1 MQLALDL
8 HAAGAVPVAGS
19 GREPLRHSRRAA
31 YGCSL
36 PGLTG
41 FTVPSRAG
49 PDHQRCFPGA
59 ARSRKG
65 RKRVLSPASRGF
77 PVQGTPGPPPSTAV
91 IRIREDSRPP
101 FSLLG
106 RRRRDLNPWIL
117 SDHTISNRADSA
129 ALARLRAG
137 VYLAERTSPLPKGED
152 TSTYTHGPRWG
163 TEAAITG
170 SPRKRLWVQAHRGF
184 KSHPH
189 RSALQAFALR
199 GDEPRRSCVATLRTP
214 LRGPRW

>member
-1 MQLALDL
+1 MTGYREEKWAVRLALDPRP
-8 HAAGAVPVAGS
+8 AGAVRVAGS
-19 GREPLRHSRRAA
+19 GQDPLRHSRSAA

-91 IRIREDSRPP
+91 PRIREAEAKGFEPLDPFRSHDFQSCRFGRSRTPP
-101 FSLLG
+101 CGSVPSG
-106 RRRRDLNPWIL
+106 
-117 SDHTISNRADSA
+117 AD
-129 ALARLRAG
+129 R
-137 VYLAERTSPLPKGED
+137 PCED
-152 TSTYTHGPRWG
+152 TPTYTHGPRWG

-189 RSALQAFALR
+189 RSAFQAFALR
-199 GDEPRRSCVATLRTP
+199 GGEPRRSCVATLRTP